1 MKSNK
6 MLMAVAVFVG
16 VVLMGQV
23 LMPTGGIDVE
33 QAQKMKQ
40 QGALLLDVRQPGEYA
55 EVHVQNA
62 TLIPLGDLG
71 SRMGELA
78 AYKDKPVV
86 VMCRSGRRSAKA
98 VEELKE
104 AGFTQVSNIKG
115 GITAWENE
123 GLGVVRK

>member
-6 MLMAVAVFVG
+6 MFLAVVICVG

-23 LMPTGGIDVE
+23 LMPTGGIDVI
-33 QAQKMKQ
+33 QAQTMNQ

-55 EVHVQNA
+55 EVHVESA
-62 TLIPLGDLG
+62 KLIPLGDLG
-71 SRMGELA
+71 SRMKELA

-86 VMCRSGRRSAKA
+86 VMCRSGRRSARA
-98 VEELKE
+98 VEALKE

-123 GLGVVRK
+123 GLDVIRK